1 MIPLLCVIFALSCV
15 GTSSFGKINS
25 DVLSGASRAKY
36 SLYLIIVGA
45 FACFFFWLFSGLSI
59 KVNLPT
65 LIFAFFFALV
75 AASATVLRMIAFGLA
90 SVSGVNII
98 MSGSNIICSLLIGAL
113 LFSEEITFLKIVRAL
128 LMIASISFTF
138 LETKKGERTESGVRD
153 GRKRIKLFFVMMFII
168 VTCCA
173 ETVVMKLFTLDRRV
187 SDDNSF
193 FFLTNLLLAIGCAA
207 IVVFDLIRKKESF
220 DNIRDLFKP
229 KRLSCFLGSTF
240 SANLG
245 SIASIGMV
253 ALLDVSVYT
262 PMTAAL
268 GIISGLVSSIIF
280 KEKLGWASYL
290 AAAIAVVTVII

>member
-75 AASATVLRMIAFGLA
+75 CASATVLRMIALGLA

-193 FFLTNLLLAIGCAA
+193 FFLTNLLLAMGCAA

-229 KRLSCFLGSTF
+229 KRLSCVLGSTL

-268 GIISGLVSSIIF
+268 GIISGLVVSIIF
-280 KEKLGWASYL
+280 KEKLGLASYL
-290 AAAIAVVTVII
+290 AAAIAVVAVII